1 MNRRLL
7 MWWLWALL
15 CGLVL
20 TWGFEIRVRDFSN
33 RVVDLQDSINSLKD
47 EIARLR
53 NEIKGQMKYR

>member
-1 MNRRLL
+1 